1 MGQSVFELICVLSQ
15 LMDKLLK
22 CISNIDFSL
31 RKQAEK
37 EAQEAQRKAK
47 EAADL
52 AAKEAAEQAKRD
64 AEEAEELARKQKED
78 EVRRNIH

>member
-1 MGQSVFELICVLSQ
+1 
-15 LMDKLLK
+15 MDKLSK
-22 CISNIDFSL
+22 CIIIVDFSL

-78 EVRRNIH
+78 EVCIYINPFYRIINSNHDKTI